1 LTSQLRINLLG
12 DFGVVQGDRRVTGIE
27 NARLQSLLAY
37 LVLHRDAPQSR
48 AQLSYLFWLDST
60 EAQAR
65 ANLRKQVYHLRRA
78 LPDADR
84 FLYADNKVL
93 QWQPDAPFTLDV
105 AGFEQAVEQ
114 AEAVER
120 AGDLTGLQEALG
132 QAVALYRGDLLP
144 ACYDD
149 WVLTER
155 ERLRQEYARA
165 LEGLIRLLEGQRA
178 YQDAI
183 QYAQRLLRHD
193 PLHEATYRRLMRLH
207 ALNGDRARA
216 LRTYHTC
223 VTVLQ
228 RELDVEPST
237 ATRDAYE
244 QLLAL
249 DSAPAPQPE
258 SLVPKTSLVGRDEE
272 WAQLQRAWRSASA
285 RRPHLMMLVGEA
297 GIGKTRLA
305 EELLEWAQRQ
315 GVPTASAH
323 CYASERGLAYGPV
336 AAWLRSPFLLGTLA
350 GLDEIWLSEIARL
363 LPELM
368 VERPE
373 IPPPGPLTEGW
384 QRQRLYQAL
393 AQPFLARRQLLLV
406 LDDAQW
412 CDRETLEWL
421 PFLLHARLGRD
432 PEGGRATQLLLVA
445 TTRGEERT
453 EEGRLEALLQEL
465 RRSRQLS
472 EVELGPLDEA
482 ETFSLAVDVAGRAL
496 DPALG
501 PRLYRGSEGNPLF
514 VVEMVRAGQAKGS
527 QWIAE
532 HGREKA
538 GAELPLP
545 PRVQRVIE
553 ARLAQLS
560 PGARDLVAVAATIGR
575 EFSFD
580 VLAQGHGA
588 DEETSIRALD
598 ELWRRR
604 IVREQGAEAY
614 DFSHDRIREVAYAR
628 LSAARRR
635 FLHRRVAEALEAVYA
650 ADLDP
655 VQGQIARQ
663 YEAAAEAEL
672 AIQHYAQAAAVA
684 RRLYANEEAI
694 SHLRRAMALMPE
706 CDPAAQPHPAEL
718 YEQMADLLALGGK
731 GDEARQAYGDALGCL
746 GPEETLWRAG
756 LWRKIGLSW
765 SRQSE
770 YDLAQTSLDR
780 ALHLLGPEPTSP
792 APAWWRTWLDIQYA
806 RLSILYFQA
815 RPGDMEALCRRM
827 RPVVEEH
834 ASAWQKVS
842 FLHRQSMLEIRQSRY
857 VPSPKN
863 LSDGRMA
870 LSWAQQTNDLAVI
883 LNAEFALAFILLWS
897 GDLQA
902 ATGQLETTLPR
913 AERVGDLS
921 TQTLCLTYL
930 SVAHRL
936 QGDLEQSR
944 RYTERCLERAREGG
958 SAVYV
963 GAAEANLGWLAYRAG
978 DSDGAVRHGEAALA
992 EWKSMQYPFRWLAL
1006 WPLLAVALDQ
1016 GPISDAV
1023 GQARAMLDPV
1033 QQRLPEAL
1041 TATLEEAIAAWD
1053 EGHAAPAREHLA
1065 EAVRLAQDMGYL

>member
-12 DFGVVQGDRRVTGIE
+12 DFDIVQGDRRVTGIE

-93 QWQPDAPFTLDV
+93 QWRPDAPFTLDV
-105 AGFEQAVEQ
+105 ADFEQAIEQ
-114 AEAVER
+114 AEAAER
-120 AGDLTGLQEALG
+120 AGDSAGLQEVLE

-155 ERLRQEYARA
+155 ERLRQECARV
-165 LEGLIRLLEGQRA
+165 LEGLVRLMEGQRA

-183 QYAQRLLRHD
+183 LAAQQLLRHD
-193 PLHEATYRRLMRLH
+193 PLRELTYRRLMRLY
-207 ALNGDRARA
+207 ALDGDRARA

-223 VTVLQ
+223 ATVLQ

-249 DSAPAPQPE
+249 DSALAPQPE
-258 SLVPKTSLVGRDEE
+258 SLVTKASLVGRDEE
-272 WAQLQRAWRSASA
+272 WTQLQRAWRSASD
-285 RRPHLMMLVGEA
+285 RRPRLMMLVGEA

-315 GVPTASAH
+315 GIPTANAH

-336 AAWLRSPFLLGTLA
+336 AAWLRSPSLRETLA

-363 LPELM
+363 LPELL

-393 AQPFLARRQLLLV
+393 AQPFFERRQLLLM

-412 CDRETLEWL
+412 CDAETLEWL
-421 PFLLHARLGRD
+421 PFLLHARFGPDR
-432 PEGGRATQLLLVA
+432 EARRATQLLLVV
-445 TTRGEERT
+445 TLRGGERP
-453 EEGRLEALLQEL
+453 EEGRLETLLQEL

-472 EVELGPLDEA
+472 EIELGPLDEA
-482 ETFSLAVDVAGRAL
+482 ETFSLATGVAGRAL
-496 DPALG
+496 DPALW
-501 PRLYRGSEGNPLF
+501 PFLYRGSEGNPLF

-532 HGREKA
+532 HGWEKA
-538 GAELPLP
+538 RVELPLP

-560 PGARDLVAVAATIGR
+560 PVARDLVAVAATIGR

-580 VLAQGHGA
+580 VLTQAHGA
-588 DEETSIRALD
+588 DEETSVRALD

-614 DFSHDRIREVAYAR
+614 DFSHDRIREVAYAG
-628 LSAARRR
+628 LSAVRRR
-635 FLHRRVAEALEAVYA
+635 FLHRRVAEALEAVYT

-684 RRLYANEEAI
+684 RHLYANEEAI

-706 CDPAAQPHPAEL
+706 CDPTAKPHPAEL
-718 YEQMADLLALGGK
+718 YEQMADLLVLGGK
-731 GDEARQAYGDALGCL
+731 GEEARQAYGDALGCL
-746 GPEETLWRAG
+746 RPEETLWRAS
-756 LWRKIGLSW
+756 LWCKIGSSW
-765 SRQSE
+765 SGQSD
-770 YDLAQTSLDR
+770 YDPAQTSLER
-780 ALHLLGPEPTSP
+780 AMHLLGPEPTAP
-792 APAWWRTWLDIQYA
+792 APAWWQTWLDIQYA
-806 RLSILYFQA
+806 RLSTLYFQA
-815 RPGDMEALCRRM
+815 RPGDMEELCRRM

-834 ASAWQKVS
+834 ASARQKVS
-842 FLHRQSMLEIRQSRY
+842 FLHRQSMLEIRQLRY
-857 VPSPKN
+857 VPSPEN
-863 LSDGRMA
+863 LSDERMA
-870 LSWAQQTNDLAVI
+870 LSWAQRTDDMAVI
-883 LNAEFALAFILLWS
+883 LYAEFALAFILLWS

-902 ATGQLETTLPR
+902 AIGQLETTLPR
-913 AERVGDLS
+913 AERVGDLP

-930 SVAHRL
+930 AVAHRL

-958 SAVYV
+958 SAVYI

-978 DSDGAVRHGEAALA
+978 DSEGAVRHGEAALV
-992 EWKSMQYPFRWLAL
+992 EWQSLQYPFHWLAL

-1016 GPISDAV
+1016 SRLADAV
-1023 GQARAMLDPV
+1023 DQARAMLDPV

-1041 TATLEEAIAAWD
+1041 TARLEGASTAW
-1053 EGHAAPAREHLA
+1053 EGGQAAPAREHLA
-1065 EAVRLAQDMGYL
+1065 EAVWLAQDMGYL